1 MMGNKRKKGFE
12 YEKKACNFLIKQGLS
27 VIERNFYSKVG
38 EVDIIAKDKETIVFV
53 EVKYRKNDDFGRPE
67 ESVNKKKI
75 KKIKDTAFIYLQI
88 NNLYKS
94 DIRFDVV
101 SILGEEI
108 TWLRAAF

>member
-1 MMGNKRKKGFE
+1 MENKRKKGFE
-12 YEKKACNFLIKQGLS
+12 YESKASDFLVKQGLS
-27 VIERNFYSKVG
+27 IIERNFYSKVG
-38 EVDIIAKDKETIVFV
+38 EVDIIAKDRETIVFV

-94 DIRFDVV
+94 NIRFDVI

>member
-1 MMGNKRKKGFE
+1 MMENKRKKGFE
-12 YEKKACNFLIKQGLS
+12 YEKKASDFLVKQGLS
-27 VIERNFYSKVG
+27 IIEKNFYSKVG
-38 EVDIIAKDKETIVFV
+38 EVDIIAKDKGTIVFV

>member
-1 MMGNKRKKGFE
+1 MTLEFRE
-12 YEKKACNFLIKQGLS
+12 Y
-27 VIERNFYSKVG
+27 
-38 EVDIIAKDKETIVFV
+38 
-53 EVKYRKNDDFGRPE
+53 
-67 ESVNKKKI
+67 KKKI

-108 TWLRAAF
+108 AWLRAAF